1 MACVCKSCVE
11 HSRTLGIV
19 HAPKSKSAL
28 HKAYRAAAK
37 LWHPDR
43 FEGNHGK
50 RLEAEERFKRIHAAY
65 EALCEH
71 FENPTKRQRDVEFV
85 TPIQPNPRPIVDF
98 GNAPGCFTAPGFPE
112 YVRKAVEGAHMDSTE
127 IPVGFIDLSGGKMRA
142 EHYVL
147 LGNHKMYIR
156 DASGILS
163 VIWYV
168 DLGDVNLVDR
178 QAEKK
183 PGAWQRIAENIT
195 GNVQR
200 YALEIN
206 RLDGTRFRTLTDRLD
221 DRVKKVVYNFLRQMK
236 SNSQS

>member
-1 MACVCKSCVE
+1 MACVCKSCLE

-43 FEGNHGK
+43 FEGNQHK
-50 RLEAEERFKRIHAAY
+50 RLEAEDRFKRINAAY
-65 EALCEH
+65 LALCEH
-71 FENPTKRQRDVEFV
+71 FDNPARRARDVEFV
-85 TPIQPNPRPIVDF
+85 TPVQPNPRPTIHF
-98 GNAPGCFTAPGFPE
+98 GDAPGCFAAPNFPDF
-112 YVRKAVEGAHMDSTE
+112 VRQAVEAAHLDSTE
-127 IPVGFIDLSGGKMRA
+127 IPIGFIDLSGTKARA
-142 EHYVL
+142 AHYIL

-163 VIWYV
+163 VVWYA
-168 DLGDVNLVDR
+168 DLGSIRLVDR
-178 QAEKK
+178 KGQKQ
-183 PGAWQRIAENIT
+183 GAWQRIAEKIA
-195 GNVQR
+195 GNTQR
-200 YALEIN
+200 YSLQID
-206 RLDGTRFRTLTDRLD
+206 RLDLSRFYTLTDRPD

>member
-50 RLEAEERFKRIHAAY
+50 RFEAEERFKRIHAAY

-71 FENPTKRQRDVEFV
+71 FENPTKRQREVEFV

-98 GNAPGCFTAPGFPE
+98 GKAPGCFTAPDFPE
-112 YVRKAVEGAHMDSTE
+112 YVRKAVEGAHLDSTE
-127 IPVGFIDLSGGKMRA
+127 IPVGFIDLSGGNARA
-142 EHYVL
+142 ERYIL

-163 VIWYV
+163 VVWYV
-168 DLGDVNLVDR
+168 DLGEVNLVDLE
-178 QAEKK
+178 AEKK
-183 PGAWQRIAENIT
+183 GWAWQRIAETIA
-195 GNVQR
+195 GKAQR
-200 YALEIN
+200 YSLEIN
-206 RLDGTRFRTLTDRLD
+206 RLDGSRFRALTDRPD

>member
-28 HKAYRAAAK
+28 HKAYRTAAK

-65 EALCEH
+65 QGLCEH
-71 FENPTKRQRDVEFV
+71 FENPKKRQREVEFV
-85 TPIQPNPRPIVDF
+85 TPIQANPRPTIVF
-98 GNAPGCFTAPGFPE
+98 GEAPGCFAAPNFPE
-112 YVRKAVEGAHMDSTE
+112 YVQKAVEAAHLDSTE
-127 IPVGFIDLSGGKMRA
+127 IPVGFVDLSGGKTRG
-142 EHYVL
+142 ERYIL

-163 VIWYV
+163 VVWYV
-168 DLGDVNLVDR
+168 DLGEVNLIDR
-178 QAEKK
+178 QAERKA
-183 PGAWQRIAENIT
+183 GAWQRIAETIT
-195 GNVQR
+195 GKTQR
-200 YALEIN
+200 HSLEIN
-206 RLDGTRFRTLTDRLD
+206 RLDGSRFRVLTDRPD